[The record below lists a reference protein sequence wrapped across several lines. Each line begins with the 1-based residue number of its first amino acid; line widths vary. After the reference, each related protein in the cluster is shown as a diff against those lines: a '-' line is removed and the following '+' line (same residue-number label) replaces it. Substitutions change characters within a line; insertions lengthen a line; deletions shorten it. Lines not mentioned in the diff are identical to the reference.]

1 MAGGDVDA
9 AFANAEVVVKERIV
23 QQRLIPT
30 AMEPRAALAQ
40 WGGASGELTLWNTTQ
55 NPHILRFLCSV
66 VTGVP
71 EDKLRVIA
79 PEVGGGFGS
88 KIAPYPADFITCF
101 CAMKLN
107 RPVKWTETR
116 SENYQATTH
125 GRDHV
130 QEVELAATQDGTIS
144 RPARTVWAGMGAY
157 LSTAAPGIPTILHGL
172 MLSGSTTSRRSRRTS
187 TASTPTRRRS
197 KPIAAPAGPRRPS

>member
-1 MAGGDVDA
+1 IERNQAFHWTVTGGDVEA
-9 AFANAEVVVKERIV
+9 AFRNAEGVVKDRIIP
-23 QQRLIPT
+23 QRLIPN
-30 AMEPRAALAQ
+30 AMEPRSTLAQ
-40 WGGASGELTLWNTTQ
+40 WSGASGELTLWNTTQ

-88 KIAPYPADFITCF
+88 KIAAYPADFLTVF
-101 CAMKLN
+101 CAMQLT

-125 GRDHV
+125 GRD
-130 QEVELAATQDGTIS
+130 QIQDVELAATKD
-144 RPARTVWAGMGAY
+144 
-157 LSTAAPGIPTILHGL
+157 
-172 MLSGSTTSRRSRRTS
+172 
-187 TASTPTRRRS
+187 
-197 KPIAAPAGPRRPS
+197 